1 MQPYPNELKEVVL
14 ERVLS
19 GEISLNVAPQT
30 DKSGF
35 AAVRKWRDNALT
47 FNMPAS
53 LAPYYGLGKGTL
65 QTQKVDCRC
74 ALILGGLT
82 ETFSALSSE
91 DIYPKRKRQ
100 NVPSCSRFFTQVHAP
115 HDASQM
121 RVAWFSRKIN
131 DSIPFHQERSGIY
144 DFDAVVE
151 DFKQSGSA

>member
-1 MQPYPNELKEVVL
+1 MQPYPSELKEVVL

-74 ALILGGLT
+74 ALMQRKAL
-82 ETFSALSSE
+82 EYESASSVGQLSQT
-91 DIYPKRKRQ
+91 YPFGKWVSTVTSVRAK
-100 NVPSCSRFFTQVHAP
+100 
-115 HDASQM
+115 
-121 RVAWFSRKIN
+121 
-131 DSIPFHQERSGIY
+131 
-144 DFDAVVE
+144 
-151 DFKQSGSA
+151 GSFP